1 MYGALSFIYEYSEN
15 ERKVYKASEIAY
27 VISQKQMIEFGV
39 EHETRGLPKGSIC
52 SASVDLI
59 QDSEQAISS
68 YVAASPNVILS
79 ITATLGNVLILI
91 ALSHRNS
98 TLHPPSRL
106 LFRCLATTDLGVGVI
121 SQPLFIIHVVSVIN
135 KSWKLCFISERLA
148 YITAAVL
155 CGVSVFTLTAISADR
170 LLALSLRMRYREL
183 VTLKRIR
190 LIIAFIW
197 FISFANALL
206 YLLDQRIF
214 LMGCFVVIVT
224 AVAIATICYFKI
236 YLMLRRQKSRVEDHL
251 NHSGPAAASL
261 NVEKYKKTV
270 LSALWV
276 HITLVLCN
284 LPYAVVTTVK
294 TIHGNTA
301 FLFIVEAF
309 AATLVFLNSSLNPV
323 LYCWKMKE
331 VRRLVKQTTANF
343 RCLCKRKDIFPKFFT
358 FRSSQTTT

>member
-1 MYGALSFIYEYSEN
+1 MYGALSFIYQYSEN

-236 YLMLRRQKSRVEDHL
+236 YL
-251 NHSGPAAASL
+251 
-261 NVEKYKKTV
+261 KTV

-294 TIHGNTA
+294 TIHGNTP

-331 VRRLVKQTTANF
+331 VRQLVKQTTANF
-343 RCLCKRKDIFPKFFT
+343 RCLCRRKDIFPKFFT
-358 FRSSQTTT
+358 FRSSQGTTT

>member
-1 MYGALSFIYEYSEN
+1 MV
-15 ERKVYKASEIAY
+15 KVFRE
-27 VISQKQMIEFGV
+27 QMNEFGA
-39 EHETRGLPKGSIC
+39 EQEAPSLPKGSIC

-59 QDSEQAISS
+59 QDSKQAISS
-68 YVAASPNVILS
+68 YVAASPNVVLS
-79 ITATLGNVLILI
+79 ITATLGNILILT
-91 ALSHRNS
+91 ALSHRDS

-121 SQPLFIIHVVSVIN
+121 SQPLFVIHVVSVIT

-148 YITAAVL
+148 YITSAGL

-170 LLALSLRMRYREL
+170 LLALTLRLRYREL

-190 LIIAFIW
+190 LVISLIW
-197 FISFANALL
+197 LISFANALL

-214 LMGCFVVIVT
+214 LTGCFIVIVT
-224 AVAIATICYFKI
+224 AVVIATICYFKI
-236 YLMLRRQKSRVEDHL
+236 YLTLRRQKLRVEDRV
-251 NHSGPAAASL
+251 NQGREAAASL

-276 HITLVLCN
+276 HITLVVCN

-294 TIHGNTA
+294 TIRGNTPS
-301 FLFIVEAF
+301 LFVVEAF

-323 LYCWKMKE
+323 LYCWKIKE
-331 VRRLVKQTTANF
+331 VRQAVKQTTANF
-343 RCLCKRKDIFPKFFT
+343 RCL
-358 FRSSQTTT
+358 

>member
-1 MYGALSFIYEYSEN
+1 MVTVYGE
-15 ERKVYKASEIAY
+15 K
-27 VISQKQMIEFGV
+27 MIEFEA
-39 EHETRGLPKGSIC
+39 EHEARSLPKAGSIC

-68 YVAASPNVILS
+68 YAAASLNVVLS
-79 ITATLGNVLILI
+79 ITATVGNILILT
-91 ALSHRNS
+91 ALSHHS

-121 SQPLFIIHVVSVIN
+121 SQPLFITHVVSVIN
-135 KSWKLCFISERLA
+135 KSWKLCFFSERLA
-148 YITAAVL
+148 YITSAGL

-170 LLALSLRMRYREL
+170 LLALTLRMRYREL

-190 LIIAFIW
+190 LVIAFIW

-224 AVAIATICYFKI
+224 AVVIATICYFKI
-236 YLMLRRQKSRVEDHL
+236 YLTLRRQKSLVEDHL
-251 NHSGPAAASL
+251 NQGRPAAACL

-276 HITLVLCN
+276 HITLVVCN

-294 TIHGNTA
+294 TINGNTPS
-301 FLFIVEAF
+301 LFIVEAF

-323 LYCWKMKE
+323 LYCWKIKE
-331 VRRLVKQTTANF
+331 VRQAVKQTTANF
-343 RCLCKRKDIFPKFFT
+343 RCL
-358 FRSSQTTT
+358 

>member
-1 MYGALSFIYEYSEN
+1 M
-15 ERKVYKASEIAY
+15 
-27 VISQKQMIEFGV
+27 VIVFGEKMTEFGAK
-39 EHETRGLPKGSIC
+39 HEARSLPKAGSIC

-68 YVAASPNVILS
+68 YTAASLNVVLS
-79 ITATLGNVLILI
+79 ITTTLGNILILT
-91 ALSHRNS
+91 ALSHHS
-98 TLHPPSRL
+98 MLHPPSRL

-148 YITAAVL
+148 YITAAGL

-170 LLALSLRMRYREL
+170 LLALTLRMRYREL

-190 LIIAFIW
+190 LVIAFIW

-224 AVAIATICYFKI
+224 ALVIATVCYFKI

-251 NHSGPAAASL
+251 NQGRAAAACL

-270 LSALWV
+270 LSTLWV
-276 HITLVLCN
+276 HITLVVCN

-294 TIHGNTA
+294 TIHGNTPS
-301 FLFIVEAF
+301 LFIVEAF

-323 LYCWKMKE
+323 LYCWKIKE
-331 VRRLVKQTTANF
+331 VRQAVKQTTANF
-343 RCLCKRKDIFPKFFT
+343 RCL
-358 FRSSQTTT
+358 

>member
-1 MYGALSFIYEYSEN
+1 
-15 ERKVYKASEIAY
+15 
-27 VISQKQMIEFGV
+27 MIEFGV

-236 YLMLRRQKSRVEDHL
+236 YL
-251 NHSGPAAASL
+251 
-261 NVEKYKKTV
+261 KTV

-294 TIHGNTA
+294 TIHGNTP

-331 VRRLVKQTTANF
+331 VRQLVKQTTANF
-343 RCLCKRKDIFPKFFT
+343 RCLCRRKDIFPKFFT
-358 FRSSQTTT
+358 FRSSQGTTT

>member
-1 MYGALSFIYEYSEN
+1 MVTVYGE
-15 ERKVYKASEIAY
+15 K
-27 VISQKQMIEFGV
+27 MIEFGA
-39 EHETRGLPKGSIC
+39 EHEARSLPKAGSIC

-68 YVAASPNVILS
+68 YAAASLNVVLS
-79 ITATLGNVLILI
+79 ITATLGNFLILT
-91 ALSHRNS
+91 ALSHHS

-121 SQPLFIIHVVSVIN
+121 SQPLFITHVVSVIR

-148 YITAAVL
+148 YITSAGL

-170 LLALSLRMRYREL
+170 LLALTLRMRYREL

-190 LIIAFIW
+190 LVIAFIW
-197 FISFANALL
+197 LISFANALL

-214 LMGCFVVIVT
+214 LMECFVVIVT
-224 AVAIATICYFKI
+224 AVVIATICYFKI
-236 YLMLRRQKSRVEDHL
+236 YLTLRRQKSLVEDHL
-251 NHSGPAAASL
+251 NQGRPAAACL

-276 HITLVLCN
+276 HITLVVCN

-294 TIHGNTA
+294 TINGNTPS
-301 FLFIVEAF
+301 LFIVEAF

-323 LYCWKMKE
+323 LYCWKIKE
-331 VRRLVKQTTANF
+331 VRQAVKQTTANF
-343 RCLCKRKDIFPKFFT
+343 RCL
-358 FRSSQTTT
+358 

>member
-1 MYGALSFIYEYSEN
+1 MVTVYGE
-15 ERKVYKASEIAY
+15 K
-27 VISQKQMIEFGV
+27 MIEFGA
-39 EHETRGLPKGSIC
+39 EHEARSLPKAGSIC

-68 YVAASPNVILS
+68 YAAASLNVVLS
-79 ITATLGNVLILI
+79 ITATLGNFLILT
-91 ALSHRNS
+91 ALSHHS

-121 SQPLFIIHVVSVIN
+121 SQPLFITHVVSVIR

-148 YITAAVL
+148 YITSAGL

-170 LLALSLRMRYREL
+170 LLALTLRMRYREL

-190 LIIAFIW
+190 LVIAFIW

-214 LMGCFVVIVT
+214 LMECFVVIVT
-224 AVAIATICYFKI
+224 AVVIATICYFKI
-236 YLMLRRQKSRVEDHL
+236 YLTLRRQKSLVEDHL
-251 NHSGPAAASL
+251 NQGRPAAACL

-276 HITLVLCN
+276 HITLVVCN

-294 TIHGNTA
+294 TINGNTPS
-301 FLFIVEAF
+301 LFIVEAF

-323 LYCWKMKE
+323 LYCWKIKE
-331 VRRLVKQTTANF
+331 VRQAVKQTTANF
-343 RCLCKRKDIFPKFFT
+343 RCL
-358 FRSSQTTT
+358 

>member
-1 MYGALSFIYEYSEN
+1 MVTVYGE
-15 ERKVYKASEIAY
+15 K
-27 VISQKQMIEFGV
+27 MIEFGA
-39 EHETRGLPKGSIC
+39 EHEARSLPKAGSIC

-68 YVAASPNVILS
+68 YAAASVNVVLS
-79 ITATLGNVLILI
+79 ITATLGNILILT
-91 ALSHRNS
+91 ALSHHS

-106 LFRCLATTDLGVGVI
+106 LFKCLVTTDLGVGVI
-121 SQPLFIIHVVSVIN
+121 SQPLFITHVLSVIN

-148 YITAAVL
+148 YITSAGL

-170 LLALSLRMRYREL
+170 LLALTLRMRYREL

-190 LIIAFIW
+190 LVIAFIW

-214 LMGCFVVIVT
+214 FTGCFVVIVT
-224 AVAIATICYFKI
+224 AVVIATICYFKI
-236 YLMLRRQKSRVEDHL
+236 YLTLRRQKSLVEDHL
-251 NHSGPAAASL
+251 NQGRPAAACL

-276 HITLVLCN
+276 HITLVVCN

-294 TIHGNTA
+294 TINGNTPS
-301 FLFIVEAF
+301 LFIVEVF
-309 AATLVFLNSSLNPV
+309 VATLVFLNSSLNPV
-323 LYCWKMKE
+323 LYCWKIKE
-331 VRRLVKQTTANF
+331 VRQAVKQTTGNF
-343 RCLCKRKDIFPKFFT
+343 RCL
-358 FRSSQTTT
+358 

>member
-1 MYGALSFIYEYSEN
+1 MVTVYGE
-15 ERKVYKASEIAY
+15 K
-27 VISQKQMIEFGV
+27 MIEFEA
-39 EHETRGLPKGSIC
+39 EHEARSLPKAGSIC

-59 QDSEQAISS
+59 QDSEQAISA
-68 YVAASPNVILS
+68 YAAASLNVVLS
-79 ITATLGNVLILI
+79 ITATVGNILILT
-91 ALSHRNS
+91 ALSHHS

-121 SQPLFIIHVVSVIN
+121 SQPLFITHVVSVIN
-135 KSWKLCFISERLA
+135 KSWKLCFFSERLA
-148 YITAAVL
+148 YITSAGL

-170 LLALSLRMRYREL
+170 LLALTLRMRYREL

-190 LIIAFIW
+190 LVIAFIW

-224 AVAIATICYFKI
+224 AVVIATICYFKI
-236 YLMLRRQKSRVEDHL
+236 YLTLRRQKSLVEDHL
-251 NHSGPAAASL
+251 NQGRPAAACL

-276 HITLVLCN
+276 HITLVVCN

-294 TIHGNTA
+294 TINGNTPS
-301 FLFIVEAF
+301 LFIVEAF

-323 LYCWKMKE
+323 LYCWKIKK
-331 VRRLVKQTTANF
+331 VRQAVKQTTANF
-343 RCLCKRKDIFPKFFT
+343 RCL
-358 FRSSQTTT
+358 

>member
-1 MYGALSFIYEYSEN
+1 MVTVYGE
-15 ERKVYKASEIAY
+15 K
-27 VISQKQMIEFGV
+27 MIEFEA
-39 EHETRGLPKGSIC
+39 EHEARSLPKAGSIC

-68 YVAASPNVILS
+68 YAAASLNVVLS
-79 ITATLGNVLILI
+79 ITATVGNILILT
-91 ALSHRNS
+91 ALSHHS

-121 SQPLFIIHVVSVIN
+121 SQPLFITHVVSVIR

-148 YITAAVL
+148 YITSAGL

-170 LLALSLRMRYREL
+170 LLALTLRMRYREL

-190 LIIAFIW
+190 LVIAFIW

-224 AVAIATICYFKI
+224 AVVIATICYFKI
-236 YLMLRRQKSRVEDHL
+236 YLTLRRQKSLVEDHL
-251 NHSGPAAASL
+251 NQGRPAAACL

-276 HITLVLCN
+276 HITLVVCN

-294 TIHGNTA
+294 TINGNTPS
-301 FLFIVEAF
+301 LFIVEAF

-323 LYCWKMKE
+323 LYCWKIKE
-331 VRRLVKQTTANF
+331 VRQAVKQTTANF
-343 RCLCKRKDIFPKFFT
+343 RCL
-358 FRSSQTTT
+358 

>member
-1 MYGALSFIYEYSEN
+1 MVTVYGE
-15 ERKVYKASEIAY
+15 K
-27 VISQKQMIEFGV
+27 MIEFGA
-39 EHETRGLPKGSIC
+39 EHEARSLPKAGSIC

-68 YVAASPNVILS
+68 YAAASLNVVLS
-79 ITATLGNVLILI
+79 ITATVGNILILT
-91 ALSHRNS
+91 ALSHHS

-121 SQPLFIIHVVSVIN
+121 SQPLFITHVVSVIR

-148 YITAAVL
+148 YITSAGL

-170 LLALSLRMRYREL
+170 LLALTLRMRYREL

-190 LIIAFIW
+190 LVIAFIW

-224 AVAIATICYFKI
+224 AVVIATICYFKI
-236 YLMLRRQKSRVEDHL
+236 YLTLRRQKSLVEDHL
-251 NHSGPAAASL
+251 NQGRPAAACL

-276 HITLVLCN
+276 HITLVVCN

-294 TIHGNTA
+294 TINGNTPS
-301 FLFIVEAF
+301 LFIVEAF

-323 LYCWKMKE
+323 LYCWKIKE
-331 VRRLVKQTTANF
+331 VRQAVKQTTANF
-343 RCLCKRKDIFPKFFT
+343 RCL
-358 FRSSQTTT
+358 

>member
-1 MYGALSFIYEYSEN
+1 MVTVYGE
-15 ERKVYKASEIAY
+15 K
-27 VISQKQMIEFGV
+27 MIEFEA
-39 EHETRGLPKGSIC
+39 EHEARSLPKAGSIC

-68 YVAASPNVILS
+68 YAAASLNVVLS
-79 ITATLGNVLILI
+79 ITATVGNILILT
-91 ALSHRNS
+91 ALSHHS

-121 SQPLFIIHVVSVIN
+121 SQPLFITHVVSVIN
-135 KSWKLCFISERLA
+135 KSWKLSFFSERLA
-148 YITAAVL
+148 YITSAGL

-170 LLALSLRMRYREL
+170 LLALTLRMRYREL

-190 LIIAFIW
+190 LVIAFIW

-224 AVAIATICYFKI
+224 AVVIATICYFKI
-236 YLMLRRQKSRVEDHL
+236 YLTLRRQKSLVEDHL
-251 NHSGPAAASL
+251 NQGRPAAACL

-276 HITLVLCN
+276 HITLVVCN

-294 TIHGNTA
+294 TINGNTPS
-301 FLFIVEAF
+301 LFIVEAF

-323 LYCWKMKE
+323 LYCWKIKE
-331 VRRLVKQTTANF
+331 VRQAVKQTTANF
-343 RCLCKRKDIFPKFFT
+343 RCL
-358 FRSSQTTT
+358 